1 MTLTLDEF
9 RDRHGDPATWC
20 TAEIDSYLTTG
31 DLNPPPPPLHSHAE
45 MQAIAADHAQSA
57 VRQQAVADRLAADG
71 HATAAGIWERGAEES
86 RQHAAAAHLGWPHYE
101 AVLNGW

>member
-20 TAEIDSYLTTG
+20 TAEIESYLTTG
-31 DLNPPPPPLHSHAE
+31 DMNPPAPPLYSHAE
-45 MQAIAADHAQSA
+45 MQSIAADYEKSA
-57 VRQQAVADRLAADG
+57 ARQEAMANRLAADG
-71 HATAAGIWERGAEES
+71 HDTAAGIWACCAQEA
-86 RQHAAAAHLGWPHYE
+86 RQHAAAARLGYPHFE